1 MKFAFNAWGRTLAL
15 AGGYRTAV
23 GVLIYLFL
31 YPLKL
36 GSWWLGP
43 ILWIVNFNHLPLGI
57 ALILLGPF
65 CSVVVP
71 TVLAGV
77 TIVLAGLFYVVAGIR
92 REKGT
97 PLKELMWNCGD
108 DPKSKGGRE

>member
-15 AGGYRTAV
+15 AGGYLAINGGIVNFFYSNPSETLCTICGAYCVAV

-57 ALILLGPF
+57 ALILYMPHPSPYCPQFHATLSVL
-65 CSVVVP
+65 CSRVRV
-71 TVLAGV
+71 
-77 TIVLAGLFYVVAGIR
+77 
-92 REKGT
+92 
-97 PLKELMWNCGD
+97 
-108 DPKSKGGRE
+108 GG